1 MPYPDSEYPS
11 ILRGRDKRDS
21 QRLLAAAP
29 EMLRVLREV
38 RLVLEEMDDDLI
50 GWRHLDATYRDELV
64 SGTFHS
70 VGDTIAKAEGR
81 E

>member
-29 EMLRVLREV
+29 EMLAALKQCLLRLRVDCEEDSDLRE
-38 RLVLEEMDDDLI
+38 
-50 GWRHLDATYRDELV
+50 DAEAA
-64 SGTFHS
+64 
-70 VGDTIAKAEGR
+70 IAKAEGR
-81 E
+81 RE